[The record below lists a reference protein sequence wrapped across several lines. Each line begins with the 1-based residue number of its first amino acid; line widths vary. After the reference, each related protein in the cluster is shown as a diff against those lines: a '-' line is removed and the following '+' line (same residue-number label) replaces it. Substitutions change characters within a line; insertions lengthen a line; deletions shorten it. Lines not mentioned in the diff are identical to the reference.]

1 MHSTWT
7 EGHKQTDGRTDKQS
21 YVGKINSKK
30 IWTNAGAGGRG
41 REGDF
46 VDVVVI
52 VYNWFV
58 SQKSH
63 HDRQSSQSHSQKPN
77 HSPSIQVSIQ
87 ATSQPA
93 IYPSIPTSIQIHLVC
108 VIYFLHVFSDLRHR
122 VDRMTAGFVYPDEAG
137 DGNSPHSTATSHM
150 LHETLS
156 TTWFTEEWGMK
167 SGISCI
173 YTQYQRATLH
183 GPRRGSLFSI

>member
-1 MHSTWT
+1 MLVQ
-7 EGHKQTDGRTDKQS
+7 G
-21 YVGKINSKK
+21 
-30 IWTNAGAGGRG
+30 AGAGAGKRISLMLSLLFTI
-41 REGDF
+41 DLYPKNPTTTASQ
-46 VDVVVI
+46 VSPI
-52 VYNWFV
+52 VRNPITAHPFKYPYRQPV
-58 SQKSH
+58 SQS
-63 HDRQSSQSHSQKPN
+63 
-77 HSPSIQVSIQ
+77 
-87 ATSQPA
+87 A
-93 IYPSIPTSIQIHLVC
+93 IHPSIPTSIQIHLVC

-122 VDRMTAGFVYPDEAG
+122 VDRMTAADFVYPDEAG

-156 TTWFTEEWGMK
+156 MTWFTEEWGMK